1 MKYLILLVTMFIF
14 GYANAQSSSSFDGVW
29 VGQGYQIDNNETW
42 SIKLIILGDDIT
54 IEYPSLGCAGRLK
67 KSKTDQNKLY
77 LQEKILEGDFCIDN
91 GKIELERLT
100 TNELRFKWSFS
111 DGTPGSFATLIKF

>member
-42 SIKLIILGDDIT
+42 SIKLIILGEDIA

-77 LQEKILEGDFCIDN
+77 LQEKILEGEICIDN

-100 TNELRFKWSFS
+100 ANELRFKWSFP